1 MRYCRKCGNR
11 LDDFDSYCGNC
22 GAKVEDRPYSD
33 DDTCKDSGGR
43 KDTRAQVQNTVKK
56 VEDTLN
62 DITDEVS
69 KNFESF
75 LCMLL
80 GILSLTCGTFICG
93 IVSLVFAKKAAEKG
107 QDEDAQCATFCK
119 VGKICSKL
127 SIAFTIIAAIIFVI
141 CWIIVP
147 LTYGGVSNI

>member
-1 MRYCRKCGNR
+1 MILTVIAAIAAQKSKIDLTPTTIRARIAAV
-11 LDDFDSYCGNC
+11 
-22 GAKVEDRPYSD
+22 AKI
-33 DDTCKDSGGR
+33 
-43 KDTRAQVQNTVKK
+43 RAQVQNTVKK